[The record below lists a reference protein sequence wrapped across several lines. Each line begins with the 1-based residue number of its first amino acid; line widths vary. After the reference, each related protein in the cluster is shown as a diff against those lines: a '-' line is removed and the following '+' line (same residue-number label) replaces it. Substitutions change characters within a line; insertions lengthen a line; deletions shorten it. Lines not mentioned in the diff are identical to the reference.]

1 MKNWKALS
9 GDRRLFYSLVFL
21 LPLAG
26 WLLWLLLI
34 LHNHVKPSYLFS
46 PDMLGLALYFC
57 LPSAL
62 SLLAGAV
69 NLLLAL
75 TGRLPGRKIDLWHA
89 LLALSLLP
97 SVLLL
102 GFMLLTWLL
111 GLFFYVF
118 GWPLR

>member
-9 GDRRLFYSLVFL
+9 GDRRLFYVLVLL

-34 LHNHVKPSYLFS
+34 LHNHVKLSYLFS
-46 PDMLGLALYFC
+46 PDMLSLALYFY

-69 NLLLAL
+69 NLLLAF
-75 TGRLPGRKIDLWHA
+75 TGRLPGRNIGLWHA

-102 GFMLLTWLL
+102 GFMLLTWLWA
-111 GLFFYVF
+111 LFFYVF
-118 GWPLR
+118 GGPMR

>member
-1 MKNWKALS
+1 VKNWKALS

-34 LHNHVKPSYLFS
+34 LHNHVKLSYLFS
-46 PDMLGLALYFC
+46 PDMLSFALYFC
-57 LPSAL
+57 LPLAL

-89 LLALSLLP
+89 LLALTLLP

-102 GFMLLTWLL
+102 GFMLLVWLWVL
-111 GLFFYVF
+111 VLMIGNWTL
-118 GWPLR
+118 

>member
-34 LHNHVKPSYLFS
+34 LHNHVKLRDLL
-46 PDMLGLALYFC
+46 DMLSLALYFY

-75 TGRLPGRKIDLWHA
+75 TGHLPGRKIDLWHA

-97 SVLLL
+97 SVLLQ
-102 GFMLLTWLL
+102 GFMLLTWLW
-111 GLFFYVF
+111 GLVIMI
-118 GWPLR
+118 GT

>member
-1 MKNWKALS
+1 MTHWKALS
-9 GDRRLFYSLVFL
+9 GDRRLFYVLVLL

-34 LHNHVKPSYLFS
+34 LHNHVKLSYLFS
-46 PDMLGLALYFC
+46 PDMLSLALYFY

-102 GFMLLTWLL
+102 GFMLLTWLWA
-111 GLFFYVF
+111 LFFYVF
-118 GWPLR
+118 GGPMR

>member
-9 GDRRLFYSLVFL
+9 GDRRLFYVLVLL

-34 LHNHVKPSYLFS
+34 LHNHVKLRYLLS
-46 PDMLGLALYFC
+46 PDMLSLALYFY

-75 TGRLPGRKIDLWHA
+75 TRRLPGRKIGLWHA

-102 GFMLLTWLL
+102 GFMLLTWLWA
-111 GLFFYVF
+111 LFFYVF
-118 GWPLR
+118 GGPMR